1 MESGLPASGQDVTDD
16 LVILGRVSGVHGVR
30 GWVKV
35 YAETRAREDILR
47 YRPWYLHEASGWQA
61 RQPIEGRVQGNGVV
75 VVHLEGIE
83 GIDQARALIDAEIA
97 VRRAQLP
104 KLKRGEYY
112 WSDLEGLRVV
122 NVEGIELGTV
132 SHLFATGANDVLV
145 VRDGE
150 RERLIPFTKDAVR
163 KVDLAARM
171 IRVDW
176 DPEF

>member
-1 MESGLPASGQDVTDD
+1 LESGFPASGQDGADEF
-16 LVILGRVSGVHGVR
+16 VILGRVSGVHGVR

-35 YAETRAREDILR
+35 YAETREREGILG
-47 YRPWYLHEASGWQA
+47 YNPWYLRESSGWQP
-61 RQPIEGRVQGNGVV
+61 RRLLEGRVQSSGVV
-75 VVHLEGIE
+75 VARLEGVDD
-83 GIDQARALIDAEIA
+83 IDQARALIDVEIA
-97 VRRAQLP
+97 VPRAQLP
-104 KLKRGEYY
+104 KLGRGEYY

-163 KVDLAARM
+163 KVDLAARV

>member
-1 MESGLPASGQDVTDD
+1 LKSDVTASGHVVQDEF
-16 LVILGRVSGVHGVR
+16 VILGRVSGVLGLA

-35 YAETRAREDILR
+35 HAETREREGILG
-47 YRPWYLHEASGWQA
+47 YNPWYLRGTTGWQPY
-61 RQPIEGRVQGNGVV
+61 RLIEGRVQGSGVV
-75 VVHLEGIE
+75 VAQLEGV
-83 GIDQARALIDAEIA
+83 GDRNAAQALIGAEIA
-97 VRRAQLP
+97 IRREQLP

-112 WSDLEGLRVV
+112 WSDLEGLKVV
-122 NVEGIELGTV
+122 NTEGIGLGNV
-132 SHLFATGANDVLV
+132 SHLFETGANDVLV

-163 KVDLAARM
+163 NVDLAAQV

>member
-1 MESGLPASGQDVTDD
+1 MDD
-16 LVILGRVSGVHGVR
+16 FVILGRVSGVHGVR

-47 YRPWYLHEASGWQA
+47 YKPWYLHEPSGWQS
-61 RQPIEGRVQGNGVV
+61 RQPLEGRVQGSGVV

-83 GIDQARALIDAEIA
+83 SIDQARALIDAEIA
-97 VRRAQLP
+97 VKREQLP

-122 NVEGIELGTV
+122 NAEGIGLGTV

-150 RERLIPFTKDAVR
+150 RERLIPFTKDAVK
-163 KVDLAARM
+163 KVDLAARE